1 MLVFKMKLETWK
13 SAKEGINHDVSKKEK
28 LYYQQLIFCILLKQH
43 KKFVWDTIRLW
54 YLTGSEGSGFWKS
67 KLAGVTLGEET
78 SLLEIAGLSCNIV
91 SHWDSGGDIGLA
103 RFNVLPS
110 GKSAANGSPSS
121 VICSIFQSFDPYT
134 KLLDVL
140 VILKWFC
147 IYDKHYKKKII
158 LTFPHFQFFKF
169 HIILLVHAIYIYV
182 LFPTMNCIYVV
193 YIFLSWNNYRVLLCY
208 VIQRIAWSDKFSIT
222 CTR

>member
-1 MLVFKMKLETWK
+1 MKLETWK

-147 IYDKHYKKKII
+147 IYDKHYKKNDSN
-158 LTFPHFQFFKF
+158 LSTFSIFQ
-169 HIILLVHAIYIYV
+169 ISYNITCACYIYIYV

-208 VIQRIAWSDKFSIT
+208 VIQIIAWSDKFSIT

>member
-1 MLVFKMKLETWK
+1 MKLETWK

-147 IYDKHYKKKII
+147 IYDKHYKKINYSNI
-158 LTFPHFQFFKF
+158 STFPHFQ
-169 HIILLVHAIYIYV
+169 ISYNITCACYIYICFISNDELYIC
-182 LFPTMNCIYVV
+182 CIY
-193 YIFLSWNNYRVLLCY
+193 ILKL
-208 VIQRIAWSDKFSIT
+208 K
-222 CTR
+222 